1 MKKFLSVLLTL
12 SMILGCF
19 PFLNRDSFK
28 VAAEDNPCVISDD
41 MTDEQKDACKLYRQ
55 QLAQKMEDNQS
66 YIKDINSQMSAMKA
80 NIAAQGEKIN
90 EINAKIDEVEEQ
102 IIIVEENITVTENN
116 IVIVETKIAE
126 REAKIEEMNNAIKE
140 RMAAE
145 QSNVASNNYIKFIMG
160 ATSFVDM
167 FRRISALNEIT
178 SYDKEKIDEM
188 QREKELLEA
197 DKVELEDQKVQLE
210 KQRAD
215 LDKTKE
221 DLETLKEQAE
231 ELIAEYRRTQAAL
244 ASELESV
251 QLEMSELQSQIEDI
265 DAAMSDFYASNGF
278 YYPLHNRFYIS
289 SSCYYYEPGDSS
301 SGFHPAADM
310 AASFGSPVYAVAN
323 GFIVA
328 THTGCP
334 YGYLGSYCGY
344 GFGNYVCYIVQVGDT
359 VYEII
364 NAHLSRVDVSVGDQ
378 VYGGSTQIGLL
389 GSSGSSTGPHVHVE
403 VIRMGTGYI
412 GDYVRSYA
420 NVGRVYY
427 TLGRNIYSA
436 CSYRGAPC
444 YENALNIFGVSY
456 GYSY

>member
-1 MKKFLSVLLTL
+1 MKRVLSVLLAFT
-12 SMILGCF
+12 MILGCF
-19 PFLNRDSFK
+19 PFLNRDAFK
-28 VAAEDNPCVISDD
+28 VQAEDNPCVISED

-55 QLAQKMEDNQS
+55 ELAQQMEDNQA
-66 YIKDINSQMSAMKA
+66 YIKDINAQMSDMKA

-90 EINAKIDEVEEQ
+90 QINEKIEDIEDQ
-102 IIIVEENITVTENN
+102 IVVVEENITVTENN
-116 IVIVETKIAE
+116 IVVVETKIAE

-188 QREKELLEA
+188 QREKELLEK
-197 DKVELEDQKVQLE
+197 DKLELEDQKVQLE

-221 DLETLKEQAE
+221 DLETLKAQAE

-244 ASELESV
+244 ATELENV
-251 QLEMSELQSQIEDI
+251 YLAMDDLKAQIEELDQ
-265 DAAMSDFYASNGF
+265 ALSDFYASNGF

-289 SSCYYYEPGDSS
+289 SGCYYYDPWDSY

-310 AASFGSPVYAVAN
+310 AANYGSTVYAVAN
-323 GFIVA
+323 GVVVA

-364 NAHLSRVDVSVGDQ
+364 NAHLSSVDVSVGQQ
-378 VYGGSTQIGLL
+378 VWQGDPIGLL
-389 GSSGSSTGPHVHVE
+389 GSSGSSTGPHLHVE

-412 GDYVRSYA
+412 GSYIESYA

-444 YENALNIFGVSY
+444 YENALNIFGVEY